1 MILGNEIYLCR
12 NGLSKENYISGED
25 RFWHFILLAKDARG
39 HEQIREISTRAWLR
53 SWKQGR
59 MKRVPTYYQD
69 LIDIIDSDRDH
80 VIGST
85 ACFLPGQKVKTRL
98 GEKNIEEITEN
109 DEILTKDGRWEKINF
124 PTSRLYEGQGQILD
138 FSKEPDP
145 IYCTANHQ
153 FLTYDFKTK
162 TTYWIEAKDLK
173 KNDKCL
179 EPLLPIKYTNN
190 TVLDIEHFDEI
201 TEYRLRSHG
210 QNYSNN
216 IFRLPEKIQITSS
229 LMRLFGLWLADGHI
243 SLHKEYYKY
252 NIGFTFSGQEFEIF
266 YNSFVKQG
274 LQDLGLS
281 EQDYSIR
288 YRPEN
293 HRVDLDINKVE
304 VCLLFKNIFGISHA
318 QNKFIPERLKNI
330 NYDLNIELFFGY
342 FLGDGYFRYRK
353 SQGGELVAASISYQ
367 LIKDFEQ
374 LGLAID
380 LSGSITISQKRI
392 DKNNTTHQESYYLT
406 YSNAFLGKNLNKNEP
421 FTHEEI
427 VKLFKQGA
435 QKKGAFADIV
445 QIENTR
451 YRIKKVKSNKSFMI
465 NERVYCLNT
474 NSHSFVLNNVIV
486 HNCLGGYIPHL
497 ILDNRIDEA
506 KNWLLQMKRLFGEGN
521 FYLEMQPPAKK
532 GNEQDV
538 VNHALYELSTELN
551 IPYIITTDSHYLT
564 KSDATIHKAYL
575 NSQDGEREVDSF
587 YATTYMMSTEELESY
602 FKDSQEM
609 LQEAYKNIQ
618 KIADSCED
626 YDLTKPLRIPELK
639 WKTFSPKGAIS
650 DWYGRIPFLKLF
662 VESDYE
668 GDKRLAQAIVERLEW
683 DKTLNNDKTYAA
695 IDECLDMTW
704 KSSIVNKTH
713 WSAYYLNL
721 QNIIDTCWEA
731 GSLVGPGR
739 GSGVGFILLYV
750 LNITQ
755 INPLRETTP
764 TYPWRFL
771 NPSRVSVLDVD
782 FDIEGGRRGLVL
794 AKLREVYGSDRM
806 ANVATFGTEK
816 SKAAIQTACRGLGI
830 DVDEAQ
836 YIASLIPADRGITR
850 TLHQCYYGDEGED
863 WKPVG
868 PFVREMNEHPEL
880 WKVAQKIEGL
890 VCRVG

>member
-53 SWKQGR
+53 GWKQGR

-69 LIDIIDSDRDH
+69 LIDIIDGDKGH

-85 ACFLPGQKVKTRL
+85 AC
-98 GEKNIEEITEN
+98 
-109 DEILTKDGRWEKINF
+109 
-124 PTSRLYEGQGQILD
+124 
-138 FSKEPDP
+138 
-145 IYCTANHQ
+145 
-153 FLTYDFKTK
+153 
-162 TTYWIEAKDLK
+162 
-173 KNDKCL
+173 
-179 EPLLPIKYTNN
+179 
-190 TVLDIEHFDEI
+190 
-201 TEYRLRSHG
+201 
-210 QNYSNN
+210 
-216 IFRLPEKIQITSS
+216 
-229 LMRLFGLWLADGHI
+229 
-243 SLHKEYYKY
+243 
-252 NIGFTFSGQEFEIF
+252 
-266 YNSFVKQG
+266 
-274 LQDLGLS
+274 
-281 EQDYSIR
+281 
-288 YRPEN
+288 
-293 HRVDLDINKVE
+293 
-304 VCLLFKNIFGISHA
+304 
-318 QNKFIPERLKNI
+318 
-330 NYDLNIELFFGY
+330 
-342 FLGDGYFRYRK
+342 
-353 SQGGELVAASISYQ
+353 
-367 LIKDFEQ
+367 
-374 LGLAID
+374 
-380 LSGSITISQKRI
+380 
-392 DKNNTTHQESYYLT
+392 
-406 YSNAFLGKNLNKNEP
+406 
-421 FTHEEI
+421 
-427 VKLFKQGA
+427 
-435 QKKGAFADIV
+435 
-445 QIENTR
+445 
-451 YRIKKVKSNKSFMI
+451 
-465 NERVYCLNT
+465 
-474 NSHSFVLNNVIV
+474 
-486 HNCLGGYIPHL
+486 LGGYVPHL
-497 ILDNRIDEA
+497 ISDNRIDEA

-551 IPYIITTDSHYLT
+551 IPYIITTDSHFLT
-564 KSDATIHKAYL
+564 KTDAAIHKAYL

-650 DWYGRIPFLKLF
+650 DWYGKIPFLKLF

-868 PFVREMNEHPEL
+868 PFVREMNEYPEL

-890 VCRVG
+890 VCRVSIHAGGVIFVDEPFTKSTALMTAPDGTVITAYELHDAEAVSMIKYDILSVEALDKIHNCLDLLLKHGYIEDKGNLKDTYENVIGIYNLERNDPKMWRMVHEHKILSLFQMEKQSGVQGIALAKPQSVDDLATLNSVIRLMAPEKGAEQPLHKFARFKNNINEWYQEMHDHGLTQQEQDLLKPILLPSSGLCECQEGLMTLVQMPECGGFDLTWADKLRKSIAKKRPEEFNKLAEEYFAAVEEKGLSKNLCDYVWNVLVSTSKGYGFELIESLCGNI